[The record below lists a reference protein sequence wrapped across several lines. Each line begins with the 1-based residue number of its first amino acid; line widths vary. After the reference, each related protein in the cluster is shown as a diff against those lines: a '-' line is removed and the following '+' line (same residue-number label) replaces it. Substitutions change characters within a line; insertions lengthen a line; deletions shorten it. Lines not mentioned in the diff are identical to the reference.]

1 MTREPCYHPFTRNI
15 FYNGL
20 SFISESLMDAI
31 HTASQHPI
39 NQHSFDVIIIGAG
52 ASGLYCALTAGRRGR
67 RVLVLDHANKA
78 GKKILMSGGG
88 RCNFTNYFVEPEH
101 FIGSNEHF
109 CKSALSRYPSWEFI
123 AMVEQHKIAY
133 HEREHGQLFCDDSA
147 QDIVTMLLDEC
158 SAAGVQIRL
167 NTQVDQVS
175 INEQNTAKRF
185 KLTTS
190 KKLSKK
196 DIADNS
202 HPVQT
207 TYSCESLVIAT
218 GGLSIPTMGASGL
231 GYELAQ
237 QFGHQLTPI
246 DASLVP
252 FTFTDKTGELLRAL
266 AGISLPVIA
275 SNTRTAFKLPLLFT
289 HRGLSGPAML
299 QLSNYWQTGEHIEI
313 NLLPDIDTTAL
324 LIAHKKSHPKQLIR
338 TVLADN
344 TDNQLPKKLLMALQT
359 TLWEESKDIELANI
373 KDERL
378 QEIGSTINGW
388 QLKPSG
394 TEGYRTAEVT
404 RGGVKTDDVSSKT
417 MQSNYQDGLYFIG
430 EVLDVTGWLG
440 GYNFQWAWAS
450 GFVCGE
456 VV

>member
-1 MTREPCYHPFTRNI
+1 MTHYRN
-15 FYNGL
+15 
-20 SFISESLMDAI
+20 
-31 HTASQHPI
+31 ASPSTHY
-39 NQHSFDVIIIGAG
+39 DVIIIGAG

-67 RVLVLDHANKA
+67 RVLVIDHANKA

-101 FIGSNEHF
+101 FIGDNPHF
-109 CKSALSRYPSWEFI
+109 YKSALSRYPSWEFI
-123 AMVEQHKIAY
+123 GMVEAHQIPY

-147 QDIVTMLLDEC
+147 QDILTMLLDEC
-158 SAAGVQIRL
+158 AAVGVHVKL
-167 NTQVDQVS
+167 NTQVDHVQS
-175 INEQNTAKRF
+175 TDCDKDKRF
-185 KLTTS
+185 TLTTS
-190 KKLSKK
+190 KKLGKK
-196 DIADNS
+196 DVAS
-202 HPVQT
+202 ESQSSQT
-207 TYSCESLVIAT
+207 RYSCESLVVAT

-237 QFGHQLTPI
+237 QFGHTLIVT

-252 FTFTDKTGELLRAL
+252 FTFTDKTGELIRNL

-275 SNTRTAFKLPLLFT
+275 SNERISFKLPVLFT

-299 QLSNYWQTGEHIEI
+299 QLSNYWQTGETISI
-313 NLLPDIDTTAL
+313 NLLPELDVADIL
-324 LIAHKKSHPKQLIR
+324 LARKKSHPRQLIR
-338 TVLADN
+338 TVLAEN
-344 TDNQLPKKLLMALQT
+344 TDNALPKKLLAALQT
-359 TLWEESKDIELANI
+359 HLWDDIKNTELANI

-378 QEIGSTINGW
+378 SELGATLNAW

-404 RGGVKTDDVSSKT
+404 RGGVKTDEVSSKT
-417 MQSNYQDGLYFIG
+417 MQSNLQAGLYFIG

-450 GFVCGE
+450 GFVSGE

>member
-1 MTREPCYHPFTRNI
+1 
-15 FYNGL
+15 
-20 SFISESLMDAI
+20 MDNQRTGQP
-31 HTASQHPI
+31 HTHY
-39 NQHSFDVIIIGAG
+39 DVIIIGAG

-101 FIGSNEHF
+101 FIGANQHF

-123 AMVEQHKIAY
+123 GMVEAHKIRY
-133 HEREHGQLFCDDSA
+133 HEREHGQLFCDESA
-147 QDIVTMLLDEC
+147 QDILTMLLDEC
-158 SAAGVQIRL
+158 SAVGVQVRL
-167 NTQVDQVS
+167 NAQVDEVQTLD
-175 INEQNTAKRF
+175 NEKHAHFQLA
-185 KLTTS
+185 TS
-190 KKLSKK
+190 KKQSKK
-196 DIADNS
+196 DIANETKS
-202 HPVQT
+202 TQA
-207 TYSCESLVIAT
+207 YYRCESLVVAT

-237 QFGHQLTPI
+237 QFGHQLIST

-252 FTFTDKTGELLRAL
+252 FTFTDKTGELIRAL

-275 SNTRTAFKLPLLFT
+275 SNERISFKLPLLFT

-299 QLSNYWQTGEHIEI
+299 QLSNYWQIGESIRL
-313 NLLPDIDTTAL
+313 NLLPDIDVTTL
-324 LIAHKKSHPKQLIR
+324 FLAHKKSHPRQLIR
-338 TVLADN
+338 TVLADY
-344 TDNQLPKKLLMALQT
+344 TDSTLPKKLLTALQT
-359 TLWEESKDIELANI
+359 HLWDDIKDTELANI

-378 QEIGSTINGW
+378 TELGATLNGW

-404 RGGVKTDDVSSKT
+404 RGGVNTDEVSSKT
-417 MQSNYQDGLYFIG
+417 MQSNFQHGLYFIG

-456 VV
+456 VA

>member
-1 MTREPCYHPFTRNI
+1 MENPRNAAAH
-15 FYNGL
+15 N
-20 SFISESLMDAI
+20 
-31 HTASQHPI
+31 H
-39 NQHSFDVIIIGAG
+39 FDVIVIGAG

-101 FIGSNEHF
+101 FIGSNAHF

-123 AMVEQHKIAY
+123 AMVEQHKIPY

-147 QDIVTMLLDEC
+147 QDILTMLLDEC
-158 SAAGVQIRL
+158 AAVGVQVKL
-167 NTQVDQVS
+167 NTHIEQVKTDE
-175 INEQNTAKRF
+175 NNKRSRF
-185 KLTTS
+185 ELITS
-190 KKLSKK
+190 KILSKK
-196 DIADNS
+196 EKQERKNNGNQSKLPQIS
-202 HPVQT
+202 
-207 TYSCESLVIAT
+207 YRCESLVVAT
-218 GGLSIPTMGASGL
+218 GGLSIPTLGASGF

-237 QFGHQLTPI
+237 QFGHTLVAT

-252 FTFTDKTGELLRAL
+252 FTFTDKTGELIRTL

-275 SNTRTAFKLPLLFT
+275 SNERISFKLPLLFT

-299 QLSNYWQTGEHIEI
+299 QLSNYWQTGELITI
-313 NLLPDIDTTAL
+313 DLLPDIDITAL
-324 LIAHKKSHPKQLIR
+324 LLNYKSTHPKQLIR

-344 TDNQLPKKLLMALQT
+344 TDNALPKKLLTALQT
-359 TLWEESKDIELANI
+359 LLWDDIKEVELANI

-378 QEIGSTINGW
+378 SDIGATINGW

-404 RGGVKTDDVSSKT
+404 RGGVKTDEVSSKT
-417 MQSNYQDGLYFIG
+417 MQSNYHDGLYFIG

>member
-1 MTREPCYHPFTRNI
+1 MSQQQNPASAVKLSN
-15 FYNGL
+15 NG
-20 SFISESLMDAI
+20 
-31 HTASQHPI
+31 H
-39 NQHSFDVIIIGAG
+39 FDVIIIGAG

-67 RVLVLDHANKA
+67 RVLVLDHANKV

-101 FIGSNEHF
+101 FVSDNPHF

-123 AMVEQHKIAY
+123 AMVEAHNIAY
-133 HEREHGQLFCDDSA
+133 HEREHGQLFCDNSA

-158 SAAGVQIRL
+158 AAVGVQIRI
-167 NTQVDQVS
+167 NTQIDKVTVIDDTPNNFVLM
-175 INEQNTAKRF
+175 TR
-185 KLTTS
+185 

-196 DIADNS
+196 DVANDVKPSS
-202 HPVQT
+202 H
-207 TYSCESLVIAT
+207 TYSCASLVVAT

-237 QFGHQLTPI
+237 QFGHTLINT

-252 FTFTDKTGELLRAL
+252 FTFTDKTGELIRAL
-266 AGISLPVIA
+266 AGISLPVVA
-275 SNTRTAFKLPLLFT
+275 SNERTSFKLPLLFT

-299 QLSNYWQTGEHIEI
+299 QLSNYWETGENITI
-313 NLLPDIDTTAL
+313 NLLPDIDVTAL
-324 LIAHKKSHPKQLIR
+324 LLARKTSHPKQLIR
-338 TVLADN
+338 TVLSDN
-344 TDNQLPKKLLMALQT
+344 TDNALPKKLLSALQSM
-359 TLWEESKDIELANI
+359 LWDDIKDIELANI

-378 QEIGSTINGW
+378 SELGGTINGW

-394 TEGYRTAEVT
+394 TEGYRTAEAT
-404 RGGVKTDDVSSKT
+404 RGGIKTDEVSSKT
-417 MQSNYQDGLYFIG
+417 MQSRLLNDLYFIG

-456 VV
+456 GV

>member
-1 MTREPCYHPFTRNI
+1 MTNHRNAQPSTH
-15 FYNGL
+15 Y
-20 SFISESLMDAI
+20 
-31 HTASQHPI
+31 
-39 NQHSFDVIIIGAG
+39 DVIIIGAG

-67 RVLVLDHANKA
+67 RVLVIDHANKA

-101 FIGSNEHF
+101 FIGANPHF

-123 AMVEQHKIAY
+123 GMVEAHQIPY

-147 QDIVTMLLDEC
+147 QDILTMLLDEC
-158 SAAGVQIRL
+158 TAVGVQIKL
-167 NTQVDQVS
+167 NTQ
-175 INEQNTAKRF
+175 INHVQTTDHDKAKRF
-185 KLTTS
+185 ELITS
-190 KKLSKK
+190 KKLGKK
-196 DIADNS
+196 DVAS
-202 HPVQT
+202 ESQSSQT
-207 TYSCESLVIAT
+207 RYRCESLVVAT
-218 GGLSIPTMGASGL
+218 GGLSIPTMGASGI

-237 QFGHQLTPI
+237 QFGHTLIAT

-252 FTFTDKTGELLRAL
+252 FTFTDKTGELIRSL

-275 SNTRTAFKLPLLFT
+275 SNERISFKLPVLFT

-299 QLSNYWQTGEHIEI
+299 QLSNYWHSGETISI
-313 NLLPDIDTTAL
+313 NLLPDVDVTDIL
-324 LIAHKKSHPKQLIR
+324 LTRKKSHPRQLIR
-338 TVLADN
+338 TVLAEN
-344 TDNQLPKKLLMALQT
+344 TDNALPKKLLAALQT
-359 TLWEESKDIELANI
+359 QLWDDIKDTELANI

-378 QEIGSTINGW
+378 SELGATLNGW

-404 RGGVKTDDVSSKT
+404 RGGVKTDEVSSKT
-417 MQSNYQDGLYFIG
+417 MQSNLQEGLYFIG

-450 GFVCGE
+450 GFVSGE

>member
-1 MTREPCYHPFTRNI
+1 MTNHHNAQPSTHY
-15 FYNGL
+15 
-20 SFISESLMDAI
+20 
-31 HTASQHPI
+31 
-39 NQHSFDVIIIGAG
+39 DVIIVGAG

-67 RVLVLDHANKA
+67 RVLVIDHANKA

-101 FIGSNEHF
+101 FIGANPHF

-123 AMVEQHKIAY
+123 GMVEAHQIPY

-147 QDIVTMLLDEC
+147 QDILTMLLDEC
-158 SAAGVQIRL
+158 TAVGVQIKL
-167 NTQVDQVS
+167 NTQ
-175 INEQNTAKRF
+175 INHVQTTDHDKAKRF
-185 KLTTS
+185 ELITS
-190 KKLSKK
+190 KKLGKK
-196 DIADNS
+196 DVAS
-202 HPVQT
+202 ESQPSQMR
-207 TYSCESLVIAT
+207 YSCESLVVAT
-218 GGLSIPTMGASGL
+218 GGLSIPTMGASGI

-237 QFGHQLTPI
+237 QFGHTLIPT

-252 FTFTDKTGELLRAL
+252 FTFTDKTGELIRSL

-275 SNTRTAFKLPLLFT
+275 SNERISFKLPVLFT

-299 QLSNYWQTGEHIEI
+299 QLSNYWHSGETISI
-313 NLLPDIDTTAL
+313 NLLPDVDVTDIL
-324 LIAHKKSHPKQLIR
+324 LTRKKSHPRQLIR
-338 TVLADN
+338 TVLAEN
-344 TDNQLPKKLLMALQT
+344 TDNALPKKLLAALQT
-359 TLWEESKDIELANI
+359 QLWVDIKDTELANI

-378 QEIGSTINGW
+378 SELGATLNGW

-404 RGGVKTDDVSSKT
+404 RGGVKTDEVSSKT
-417 MQSNYQDGLYFIG
+417 MQSNLQDGLYFIG

-450 GFVCGE
+450 GFVSGK
-456 VV
+456 VA

>member
-1 MTREPCYHPFTRNI
+1 MTNHRNAQPSTH
-15 FYNGL
+15 Y
-20 SFISESLMDAI
+20 
-31 HTASQHPI
+31 
-39 NQHSFDVIIIGAG
+39 DVIIVGAG

-67 RVLVLDHANKA
+67 RVLVIDHANKA

-101 FIGSNEHF
+101 FIGANPHF

-123 AMVEQHKIAY
+123 GMVEAHQIPY

-147 QDIVTMLLDEC
+147 QDILTMLLDEC
-158 SAAGVQIRL
+158 TAVGVQIKL
-167 NTQVDQVS
+167 NTQ
-175 INEQNTAKRF
+175 INHVQTTDHDKAKRF
-185 KLTTS
+185 ELITS
-190 KKLSKK
+190 KKLGKK
-196 DIADNS
+196 DVAS
-202 HPVQT
+202 ESQSSQT
-207 TYSCESLVIAT
+207 RYRCESLVVAT
-218 GGLSIPTMGASGL
+218 GGLSIPTMGASGI

-237 QFGHQLTPI
+237 QFGHTLIAT

-252 FTFTDKTGELLRAL
+252 FTFTDKTGELIRSL

-275 SNTRTAFKLPLLFT
+275 SNERISFKLPVLFT

-299 QLSNYWQTGEHIEI
+299 QLSNYWHSGETISI
-313 NLLPDIDTTAL
+313 NLLPDVDVTDIL
-324 LIAHKKSHPKQLIR
+324 LTRKKSHPRQLIR
-338 TVLADN
+338 TVLAEN
-344 TDNQLPKKLLMALQT
+344 TDNALPKKLLAALQT
-359 TLWEESKDIELANI
+359 QLWDDIKDTELANI

-378 QEIGSTINGW
+378 SELGATLNGW

-404 RGGVKTDDVSSKT
+404 RGGIKTDEVSSKT
-417 MQSNYQDGLYFIG
+417 MQSNLQEGLYFIG

-450 GFVCGE
+450 GFVSGE

>member
-1 MTREPCYHPFTRNI
+1 
-15 FYNGL
+15 
-20 SFISESLMDAI
+20 MDK
-31 HTASQHPI
+31 HRTASQYSHY
-39 NQHSFDVIIIGAG
+39 DVIIIGAG

-101 FIGSNEHF
+101 FIGSNPHF

-123 AMVEQHKIAY
+123 GMVEQHKIPY

-147 QDIVTMLLDEC
+147 QDILTMLLDEC
-158 SAAGVQIRL
+158 AAVGVQVKL
-167 NTQVDQVS
+167 NTQVDSVQALENDQKS
-175 INEQNTAKRF
+175 HFQ
-185 KLTTS
+185 LLTS
-190 KKLSKK
+190 KALSKK
-196 DIADNS
+196 EKQEKKEALENTK
-202 HPVQT
+202 HVQIGFR
-207 TYSCESLVIAT
+207 CESLVVAT

-237 QFGHQLTPI
+237 QFGHSLITT

-252 FTFTDKTGELLRAL
+252 FTFTDKTGELIRTL
-266 AGISLPVIA
+266 AGISIPVIA
-275 SNTRTAFKLPLLFT
+275 SNDRISFKLPLLFT

-299 QLSNYWQTGEHIEI
+299 QLSNYWHTGETISI
-313 NLLPDIDTTAL
+313 NLLPNIDMTTL
-324 LIAHKKSHPKQLIR
+324 LLAHKKTHPRQLIR
-338 TVLADN
+338 TVLADY
-344 TDNQLPKKLLMALQT
+344 TDNALPKKLLAALQT
-359 TLWEESKDIELANI
+359 TFWDDIKDKELANI

-378 QEIGSTINGW
+378 IELGETLNGW

-404 RGGVKTDDVSSKT
+404 RGGIKTDEVSSKT

-456 VV
+456 IV